1 MIKIYDKCSNQL
13 IRMDFHIRKN
23 QFIVPTI
30 MSVCWHLGFAGL
42 YAILLI
48 IVGLI
53 IEFNFQIL
61 VITLNLFALGIFLKR
76 LKFSIHIKLDYVP
89 RQIGE

>member
-1 MIKIYDKCSNQL
+1 MEY
-13 IRMDFHIRKN
+13 HISKN

-30 MSVCWHLGFAGL
+30 MSVCWHFGLTGL
-42 YAILLI
+42 YATLLI

-53 IEFNFQIL
+53 IECRFQIL
-61 VITLNLFALGIFLKR
+61 VIALNLLGLWVFLKR

-89 RQIGE
+89 RQIVD

>member
-1 MIKIYDKCSNQL
+1 MEYHFN
-13 IRMDFHIRKN
+13 KN

-30 MSVCWHLGFAGL
+30 MSACWHFGLTGL
-42 YAILLI
+42 YATLLI

-53 IEFNFQIL
+53 IECRFQIL
-61 VITLNLFALGIFLKR
+61 IIIMNLFGLWVFLKR

-89 RQIGE
+89 RQIVD